1 MTKKEARQ
9 LIATTG
15 IVPVIRASSAPKALL
30 AVDALREGGI
40 CIVEV
45 TLTVPG
51 AEEVIETLRK
61 DSANGL
67 LVGAGTVTD
76 VEGAKRCLDAGAQF
90 IVSPGWD
97 AGTVDFAKSR
107 NVLMIAGALTPTE
120 ILTAWKSGSDLIK
133 IFPCSSV
140 GGANYIKSLRGPFPD
155 IPFIPTG
162 GVNLQTA
169 ASFIQAGAEA
179 LGVGGELVPSSALDA
194 NNRGVISGL
203 AKQFLGIVREARGI
217 KAAAAVE
224 KGGRNGN

>member
-1 MTKKEARQ
+1 MTKTDARQ
-9 LIATTG
+9 MITTTG
-15 IVPVIRASSAPKALL
+15 IVPVIRASSASKALL

-51 AEEVIETLRK
+51 AEKVIETLRK
-61 DSANGL
+61 GHANAL

-90 IVSPGWD
+90 VVSPGWD
-97 AGTVDFAKSR
+97 AATVDFAKSR

-120 ILTAWKSGSDLIK
+120 ILSAWKSGADLIK

-155 IPFIPTG
+155 TPFIPTG

-194 NNRGVISGL
+194 NNPGIISGL
-203 AKQFLGIVREARGI
+203 AKQFLKIVREARGMN
-217 KAAAAVE
+217 KAAVAVE
-224 KGGRNGN
+224 KG

>member
-9 LIATTG
+9 MITTTG

-30 AVDALREGGI
+30 AVDALRQGGI

-107 NVLMIAGALTPTE
+107 SVLMIAGALTPTE
-120 ILTAWKSGSDLIK
+120 ILSAWKSGADLIK

-194 NNRGVISGL
+194 NNPGIISSL
-203 AKQFLGIVREARGI
+203 AKQFLEIVREARGMN

-224 KGGRNGN
+224 KG

>member
-1 MTKKEARQ
+1 MTKTDAQ
-9 LIATTG
+9 QTITSTG
-15 IVPVIRASSAPKALL
+15 IVPVIRASSARKALM

-51 AEEVIETLRK
+51 AEKVIEALRK
-61 DSANGL
+61 GDANGL

-107 NVLMIAGALTPTE
+107 DVLMIAGALTPTE
-120 ILTAWKSGSDLIK
+120 ILAAWKSGADLIK

-140 GGANYIKSLRGPFPD
+140 GGANYIKSLRGPLPD
-155 IPFIPTG
+155 IPLIPTG

-169 ASFIQAGAEA
+169 ASFIHAGAEA
-179 LGVGGELVPSSALDA
+179 LGVGSELVPSSALDA
-194 NNRGVISGL
+194 HNPGVISGL
-203 AKQFLGIVREARGI
+203 AKQFIEIVREARGMNEV
-217 KAAAAVE
+217 AAGVE
-224 KGGRNGN
+224 KG

>member
-1 MTKKEARQ
+1 MTKTEARQ
-9 LIATTG
+9 MIAATG
-15 IVPVIRASSAPKALL
+15 IVPVIRASTAPKALL
-30 AVDALREGGI
+30 AVDALRQGGI

-51 AEEVIETLRK
+51 AEKVIETLRK
-61 DSANGL
+61 DDANGL

-97 AGTVDFAKSR
+97 AATVDLAKSR

-120 ILTAWKSGSDLIK
+120 ILHAWKGGADLIK

-140 GGANYIKSLRGPFPD
+140 GGASYIKSLRGPFPD

-169 ASFIQAGAEA
+169 ASFIHAGAEA

-194 NNRGVISGL
+194 NNPGVISRL
-203 AKQFLGIVREARGI
+203 AEQFLKIVREARGMN
-217 KAAAAVE
+217 KAAAVVE
-224 KGGRNGN
+224 KG